1 MIKQIQ
7 TLLLVGLLSIAGVGL
22 CAAASD
28 APASASGSTIED
40 ATRARAMLDRAV
52 VAYRKNPRQALV
64 DFSMVGPFIDHELY
78 VYVVGED
85 GVMRASGGSSV
96 ALVGRDVR
104 NLKDVD
110 GKLFISEMLAE
121 ARVKDSGSVAYRWA
135 DREHGGIERKVAY
148 FQKVGDAIIAV
159 GYYIH
164 RSSPQEAGALL
175 EKATA
180 AVKQDAKAAFARFN
194 DINGGY
200 TMDDLYVFV
209 VSIDDMVMRAN
220 GASPRLVGRNVS
232 DLRDVDGK
240 RIFGQS
246 MATVKTKGNAELRY
260 TWRNP
265 VTRRAETKITYLER
279 VGNYAVG
286 VGYYQLEA
294 RK

>member
-1 MIKQIQ
+1 
-7 TLLLVGLLSIAGVGL
+7 
-22 CAAASD
+22 
-28 APASASGSTIED
+28 
-40 ATRARAMLDRAV
+40 MLERAV
-52 VAYRKNPRQALV
+52 VAYRKNPQQTLV
-64 DFSMVGPFIDHELY
+64 DFSMVGPFIDQELY

-85 GVMRASGGSSV
+85 GVMRASGGSSI
-96 ALVGRDVR
+96 ALLGRDVR

-110 GKLFISEMLAE
+110 GKLFINEMLAE
-121 ARVKDSGSVAYRWA
+121 AKVKDSGTVAYRWA

-148 FQKVGDAIIAV
+148 FQKLGDAIIAV

-164 RSSPQEAGALL
+164 RSSPQEASALL
-175 EKATA
+175 GKAVA
-180 AVKQDAKAAFARFN
+180 AVKQDAKVAFASFN

-209 VSIDDMVMRAN
+209 VSLDDMVMQAN
-220 GASPRLVGRNVS
+220 GAAPRLVGRTVS

-246 MATVKTKGNAELRY
+246 LATVKTKGKAELRY

-279 VGNYAVG
+279 IGNYAVG